1 MENKDV
7 HNFINNLVEDESFI
21 TWVKSEYTEDDE
33 KWSVFIDDHID
44 QMDDINAA
52 IHLVRSIDFVDDN
65 TIDTKKL
72 WQRIESDISVDTP
85 KKVATIISLSRFRK
99 IGLAVAACVALFII
113 FRPGFNS
120 EKQIQTALGQEITE
134 VLPDGSEILINA
146 DSKITYD
153 AKKWESD
160 RTVSL
165 EGVAFFEVQK
175 GSKFTVQTAKGR
187 VEVLGTSFSVRQRG
201 DVFEVICKTGKV
213 AVTQVDDNTQIIL
226 LPGDMST
233 LESGKLIHKTAE
245 TDGVHKVDWIDGVY
259 TFQNVQVAAVVD
271 ELERQY
277 AVEVVMA
284 EGMDTIMYT
293 GFFNKG
299 DLDKALYAVT
309 WPLGLTY
316 KIDGNKVVLSK

>member
-21 TWVKSEYTEDDE
+21 TWVKSEYTEDDD
-33 KWSVFIDDHID
+33 KWSAFIDEHMDR
-44 QMDDINAA
+44 MDDINAA
-52 IHLVRSIDFVDDN
+52 IHFVRSIDFVDDN
-65 TIDTKKL
+65 TINTQKL
-72 WQRIESDISVDTP
+72 WQRIESNIVVDTP
-85 KKVATIISLSRFRK
+85 RKEAAIISFSRLRM
-99 IGLAVAACVALFII
+99 IGLAVAAGVALFLI

-120 EKQIQTALGQEITE
+120 EKNINTEFGQEMTE
-134 VLPDGSEILINA
+134 VLPDGSEVLINA
-146 DSKITYD
+146 DSKISYD
-153 AKKWESD
+153 AKKWGSD

-175 GSKFTVQTAKGR
+175 GSKFTVQTPKGR

-201 DVFEVICKTGKV
+201 DIFEVICKTGKV
-213 AVTQVDDNTQIIL
+213 AVTQSDDTTQIIL

-233 LESGKLIHKTAE
+233 LEGGKLLLKTVAADGAHKI
-245 TDGVHKVDWIDGVY
+245 DWIEGMY
-259 TFQNVQVAAVVD
+259 TFQNVRVGEVFE

-277 AVEVVMA
+277 AVEVIIP
-284 EGMDTIMYT
+284 EGIDTTMYT

-309 WPLGLTY
+309 WPLGLSY
-316 KIDGNKVVLSK
+316 KVDGNRVILSK